1 MLLLLPNPVLM
12 ALPKTPGLHL
22 VYHPNQSG
30 YYQCFLVVGTQGATE
45 DAERIMTVTK
55 KDLTAHVADTTGL
68 KARESKQLVEGFFDT
83 IRETL
88 ASGEE
93 VQLSGFGRFNILDKR
108 ARPGRNPKN
117 GKFFE
122 IEARRVVTFTASLT
136 LKHQCNPGHAGSR
149 PANI

>member
-1 MLLLLPNPVLM
+1 
-12 ALPKTPGLHL
+12 
-22 VYHPNQSG
+22 
-30 YYQCFLVVGTQGATE
+30 
-45 DAERIMTVTK
+45 MTVTK